1 MLPPSSS
8 PTTTPTKIIRFST
21 PIAAPST
28 EVFNALISLH
38 GYSEWLPPSDVFHGT
53 TSISEDPV
61 RAGTTY
67 IEHDLSGTRY
77 GRVLEL
83 VDFPHEKENGRDGKK
98 SEGTKEAK
106 VVFHQP
112 MRIKPEV
119 LGVVV
124 DVLVTMTVRREG
136 QGSVVEREIKLG
148 IPTILWLVRGWL
160 PDVFEKE
167 SRRSMQYLKTYLEA
181 KEQGTDSME

>member
-8 PTTTPTKIIRFST
+8 PTTTPTKIIKFST

-98 SEGTKEAK
+98 SEGMKEAK

-112 MRIKPEV
+112 MRIKPESF
-119 LGVVV
+119 GVVV
-124 DVLVTMTVRREG
+124 DVLVTMTVQRVG

-148 IPTILWLVRGWL
+148 IPMILWLVRGWL
-160 PDVFEKE
+160 PGVFEKE

-181 KEQGTDSME
+181 KEQRTYSMQ